1 MEYHYY
7 ANVCQEL
14 LSKGIKPTRCTPP
27 ELARLQL
34 NDLYRFEIRQ
44 LRQRFRHGKIERS
57 NYTHHVI
64 SLRRR
69 YPLLS
74 LPTSLWTRP
83 RQTDTKES

>member
-1 MEYHYY
+1 MEYHYH
-7 ANVCQEL
+7 AKVRQEL
-14 LSKGIKPTRCTPP
+14 LSKGIKITKSTPP

-44 LRQRFRHGKIERS
+44 LRQRFRHGEIARS
-57 NYTHHVI
+57 EYAHHVI

-74 LPTSLWTRP
+74 LPTSLWTRSH
-83 RQTDTKES
+83 QTDSKES